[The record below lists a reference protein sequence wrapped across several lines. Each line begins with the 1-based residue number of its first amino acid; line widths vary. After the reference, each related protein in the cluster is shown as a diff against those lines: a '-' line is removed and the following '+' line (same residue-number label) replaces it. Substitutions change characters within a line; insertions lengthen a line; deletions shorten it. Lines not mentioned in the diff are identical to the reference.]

1 MSTSIKDYRNMVDQP
16 WGRMFYELIFRQLN
30 IPSDKRLKILD
41 FGAGFCITADHFAE
55 KHEVTAV
62 EPNEEMRSV
71 RIQNDNYTL
80 IPQGIEYLE
89 TVEENLYDIVFC
101 HNVLEYVDDK
111 ETILK
116 QLERVLKPEGILS
129 IIKHNVYGRAIAFA
143 VFGDNPKAALDMLGE
158 DNAEDSMF
166 GNRDIYSNEYLIDSL
181 SDKMFLA
188 EIYGIRAFFGLSKNN
203 EIKYTEEWYKSMLEL
218 EMKAGTMEE
227 YKKIAFFNHL
237 IFKKRTK

>member
-158 DNAEDSMF
+158 DNAC
-166 GNRDIYSNEYLIDSL
+166 RDLWN
-181 SDKMFLA
+181 
-188 EIYGIRAFFGLSKNN
+188 
-203 EIKYTEEWYKSMLEL
+203 KSILWTL
-218 EMKAGTMEE
+218 
-227 YKKIAFFNHL
+227 
-237 IFKKRTK
+237 

>member
-1 MSTSIKDYRNMVDQP
+1 M
-16 WGRMFYELIFRQLN
+16 
-30 IPSDKRLKILD
+30 
-41 FGAGFCITADHFAE
+41 
-55 KHEVTAV
+55 
-62 EPNEEMRSV
+62 
-71 RIQNDNYTL
+71 
-80 IPQGIEYLE
+80 
-89 TVEENLYDIVFC
+89 
-101 HNVLEYVDDK
+101 EYVDDK

-218 EMKAGTMEE
+218 ETKAGAMEE